1 MKQLIVVLLGTL
13 LYQAEPSKKKEVY
26 ICNSPNG
33 KRFHYTEN
41 CEGLQNCTHK
51 IEKITLKEARK
62 AGKTRC
68 GYER

>member
-1 MKQLIVVLLGTL
+1 MKLLITVMLSVLLH
-13 LYQAEPSKKKEVY
+13 QAEPSKKKEVY
-26 ICNSPNG
+26 ICNSQNG
-33 KRFHYTEN
+33 KRFHYKEN